1 MVGSKITSNK
11 IRANYWLVCPG
22 KVVQMHLDSMEC
34 GVVELLLETGEAGVV
49 LGDVVDDGHH
59 DGQGLLAGR
68 EVDVGSGQLHEDQDL
83 LLVAD
88 DPRLAHREDVGSYR
102 RNGEA
107 EGDGPLELVLHH
119 QLWLQLQSHQLN
131 DVLQSLLGTV
141 QQPAEPTEEGWSVGR
156 GHNLRRTTRQ
166 NLY

>member
-1 MVGSKITSNK
+1 MQG
-11 IRANYWLVCPG
+11 W
-22 KVVQMHLDSMEC
+22 
-34 GVVELLLETGEAGVV
+34 VVEFLLKTGQTGVV

-59 DGQGLLAGR
+59 DGQGLLTGR

-88 DPRLAHREDVGSYR
+88 NPRLADREDVGSYR
-102 RNGEA
+102 RNSEA

-119 QLWLQLQSHQLN
+119 QLWLQLQPHQLD

-141 QQPAEPTEEGWSVGR
+141 EQPAEATEEGRSVGR
-156 GHNLRRTTRQ
+156 GHNLVITSRQ
-166 NLY
+166 N